1 MEAQLGKPLDVSE
14 LKPCALCRRGMMH
27 DGNIVFYE
35 ITLGQCVVDVGNVQR
50 MHGLEMMMG
59 GAVGLARAFYPSN
72 TVAQRLPAERHLV
85 CQSCLLESSGLSRL
99 MEAENG

>member
-1 MEAQLGKPLDVSE
+1 MSDLPTTPFDVGE
-14 LKPCALCRRGMMH
+14 LKPCAFCGKGMMH
-27 DGNIVFYE
+27 DGNIAFYE
-35 ITLGQCVVDVGNVQR
+35 ITLGQCIVDRRNVQR

-59 GAVGLARAFYPSN
+59 GAVGLARVFSPSN

-99 MEAENG
+99 VEASNG